1 MTDIFDIKDFFLWD
15 WFSYINTLIIL
26 LIFIWVVSFFVFVK
40 NKKNKIKN
48 DFIEQKENE
57 ILDFKA
63 MLWIFEEKY
72 YYLDSIN
79 FLKEI
84 NHIFRLFLEQEKWYK
99 NFSKLTLE
107 EIISLDLQKD
117 HISFLKDLYFKE
129 YREQFLDQDE
139 KKEIFTNLL
148 KIISN

>member
-1 MTDIFDIKDFFLWD
+1 MTDIFDIKDFFLGD
-15 WFSYINTLIIL
+15 WFSYINTFIIL
-26 LIFIWVVSFFVFVK
+26 IVFIWLISFFVFVK

-63 MLWIFEEKY
+63 MLWIFEDKY
-72 YYLDSIN
+72 YYLDSIS

-84 NHIFRLFLEQEKWYK
+84 NHIFRLYLEQEKWYTD
-99 NFSKLTLE
+99 FSKLTLE
-107 EIISLDLQKD
+107 EIVSLDLKKD

-139 KKEIFTNLL
+139 KKEIFDNLL

>member
-15 WFSYINTLIIL
+15 WFSYINTFIIL
-26 LIFIWVVSFFVFVK
+26 IVFIWLISFFVFVK

-57 ILDFKA
+57 ILDFEA
-63 MLWIFEEKY
+63 MLWIFEDKY
-72 YYLDSIN
+72 YYLDSIS

-84 NHIFRLFLEQEKWYK
+84 NHIFRLYLEQEKWYTD
-99 NFSKLTLE
+99 FSKLTLE
-107 EIISLDLQKD
+107 EIVSLDLKKD

-139 KKEIFTNLL
+139 KKEIFDNLL

>member
-15 WFSYINTLIIL
+15 WFSYINTFIIL
-26 LIFIWVVSFFVFVK
+26 IVFIWLISFFVFVK

-63 MLWIFEEKY
+63 MLWIFEDKY
-72 YYLDSIN
+72 YYLDSIS

-84 NHIFRLFLEQEKWYK
+84 NHIFRLYLEQEKWYTD
-99 NFSKLTLE
+99 FSKLTLE
-107 EIISLDLQKD
+107 EIVSLDLRKD

-139 KKEIFTNLL
+139 KKEIFDNLL

>member
-15 WFSYINTLIIL
+15 GFSYINTLIIL
-26 LIFIWVVSFFVFVK
+26 VVFIWLVSFFVFVK

>member
-15 WFSYINTLIIL
+15 WFSYINTFIIL
-26 LIFIWVVSFFVFVK
+26 IVFIWLISFFVFVK

-63 MLWIFEEKY
+63 MLWIFEDKY
-72 YYLDSIN
+72 YYLDSIS

-84 NHIFRLFLEQEKWYK
+84 NHIFRLYLEQEKWYTD
-99 NFSKLTLE
+99 FSELTLE
-107 EIISLDLQKD
+107 EIVSLDLKKD

-139 KKEIFTNLL
+139 KKEIFDNLL

>member
-15 WFSYINTLIIL
+15 WFSYINTFIIL
-26 LIFIWVVSFFVFVK
+26 IVFIWLISFFVFVK

-63 MLWIFEEKY
+63 MLWIFEDKY
-72 YYLDSIN
+72 YYLDSIS

-84 NHIFRLFLEQEKWYK
+84 NHIFRLYLEQEKWYTD
-99 NFSKLTLE
+99 FSKLTLE
-107 EIISLDLQKD
+107 EIVSLDLKKD

-139 KKEIFTNLL
+139 KKEIFDNLL

>member
-1 MTDIFDIKDFFLWD
+1 MNDIFDIKDFFLWD
-15 WFSYINTLIIL
+15 GFSYINTFIIL
-26 LIFIWVVSFFVFVK
+26 FVFVWLISFFIFVK

-63 MLWIFEEKY
+63 MLWLFEDKY
-72 YYLDSIN
+72 YYLDSIS

-84 NHIFRLFLEQEKWYK
+84 NHIFRLFLEQEKWY
-99 NFSKLTLE
+99 NDFSKLTLE
-107 EIISLDLQKD
+107 EIIALDLEKD

-139 KKEIFTNLL
+139 KKEIFDNLL

>member
-15 WFSYINTLIIL
+15 WFSYINTFIIL
-26 LIFIWVVSFFVFVK
+26 IVFIWLISFFVFVK

-72 YYLDSIN
+72 YYLDSIS

-84 NHIFRLFLEQEKWYK
+84 NHIFRLFLEQEKWYTD
-99 NFSKLTLE
+99 FSKLTLE

-139 KKEIFTNLL
+139 KKEIFDNLL